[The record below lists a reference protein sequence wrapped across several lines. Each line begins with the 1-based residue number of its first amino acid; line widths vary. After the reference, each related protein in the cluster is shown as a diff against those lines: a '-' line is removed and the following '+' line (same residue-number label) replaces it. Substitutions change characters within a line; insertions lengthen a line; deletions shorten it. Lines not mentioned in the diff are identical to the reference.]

1 MAALVAV
8 LLLPGGLA
16 AMCGEPDAAGRS
28 IAHYHQHK
36 NAGITIRA
44 MLKNVTHAREM
55 HSSRPPLAK
64 VLRAA
69 GAQREFVV
77 TFVREPVSRT
87 LSRYWYWRCLLY
99 TSPSPRDRG

>member
-69 GAQREFVV
+69 GARV
-77 TFVREPVSRT
+77 PKD
-87 LSRYWYWRCLLY
+87 LGWK
-99 TSPSPRDRG
+99 

>member
-36 NAGITIRA
+36 NAGIVRVRGNRVPNKDA
-44 MLKNVTHAREM
+44 QDKGMQ
-55 HSSRPPLAK
+55 S
-64 VLRAA
+64 AA
-69 GAQREFVV
+69 G
-77 TFVREPVSRT
+77 
-87 LSRYWYWRCLLY
+87 
-99 TSPSPRDRG
+99 